1 MSERR
6 WAQRTARRLNE
17 THHASTHS
25 GLGKKAA
32 PTGETFIPE
41 CNEDG
46 QFAEIQVFLCFL

>member
-46 QFAEIQVFLCFL
+46 QFAEIQVFLCF

>member
-1 MSERR
+1 MFERR
-6 WAQRTARRLNE
+6 LAMRTARRLNE
-17 THHASTHS
+17 THQAGT

-46 QFAEIQVFLCFL
+46 RFAEIQVSHLI